1 MLCNTEGQ
9 RNVIPKF
16 GRDNEQR
23 MKRSLRLATS
33 EKAGS
38 GSLAWGSGQDKISI
52 LEGALGMNGECEALM
67 CPGAQ

>member
-1 MLCNTEGQ
+1 
-9 RNVIPKF
+9 
-16 GRDNEQR
+16 

-38 GSLAWGSGQDKISI
+38 GSLAWGSGQGKISI